1 MAGDVNNIRWKIGWS
16 PWSVI
21 IGVTVVFTL
30 IGAGVEEVGAF
41 FVLGILAGVITWYW
55 GVREINDKYRPFVKK
70 FIGESERNAKRGIDV
85 EDANLYNLTYNSGSS
100 PLLVEPS
107 DTYYNTTIVVTE
119 TSINLNKGA
128 EYDMKSRSGVGGG
141 TNKEIY
147 YDQVTGVQSHQ
158 DGAFTELEIKTSGG
172 GSTRI
177 SSSATD
183 TVDEVVSE
191 VRQRVREIKNP
202 GSSRRSRREGRG
214 RGAEA
219 RQQAG
224 ASAESSDPD
233 PDPSRDVSGDS
244 QPSESGASESTPH
257 PVTAVADDVASR
269 TRPSDPLAGELCRVL
284 SASSPDEGRVEDV
297 LEDVVDRLERA
308 GTVAD
313 AVADVDDATDER
325 RVEAAKRS
333 LAAQEGPIADGV
345 EPVFERVLELET
357 EVAEARSESA
367 SASTSASEGR
377 PDENRREEI
386 AELEAELD
394 RYRRTYDRIE
404 DAAGTVCREAARS
417 GGLTFRT
424 DEVDDRT
431 VELADALEDGELVFD
446 TPGTDLALIVD
457 EVERTVRPQTAQS
470 RELLEVLGDS
480 GWEESDVSA
489 VLESTVETVDEH
501 AELRAAVADI
511 GTNDVRRRLDSLDDE
526 LQREEGAV
534 YRHLADRVREL
545 EAMVDRDGVDDV
557 QLYAIYQE
565 CTFYDRTLLPRLAR
579 SRSDEGSADVQRL
592 ASDVES
598 RVATIEDEYVSV
610 RADHNHTI
618 PNHFLSLARDL
629 RREAATLEERN
640 PERAAGILSATDELL
655 GHVEQLYERNEY
667 SVMLRRLR
675 G

>member
-21 IGVTVVFTL
+21 IGITVVFTL

-183 TVDEVVSE
+183 TVDEVVSQ

-202 GSSRRSRREGRG
+202 GSSRRSRGG
-214 RGAEA
+214 GHGHGTDAS
-219 RQQAG
+219 QQAG
-224 ASAESSDPD
+224 SSAGSSDPD
-233 PDPSRDVSGDS
+233 PDPDPDHNRDGTADG
-244 QPSESGASESTPH
+244 QPDESSGASEPTPH
-257 PVTAVADDVASR
+257 PVRAVADDVASR

-284 SASSPDEGRVEDV
+284 SASSPDGERVEDV
-297 LEDVVDRLERA
+297 LEDVVDRLERTGA
-308 GTVAD
+308 VAD
-313 AVADVDDATDER
+313 AVADVDDPADER
-325 RVEAAKRS
+325 RVESAKRS
-333 LAAQEGPIADGV
+333 LAVQDGPIADGV
-345 EPVFERVLELET
+345 EPVFARVLELED
-357 EVAEARSESA
+357 ELAEARS
-367 SASTSASEGR
+367 ASTSEDDPTR
-377 PDENRREEI
+377 DRREEV
-386 AELEAELD
+386 ATLEAELD
-394 RYRRTYDRIE
+394 RVRQRYDRIE

-446 TPGTDLALIVD
+446 TPGTDLAPIVD

-470 RELLEVLGDS
+470 RELLEALGDS
-480 GWEESDVSA
+480 GWEDSEVST

-545 EAMVDRDGVDDV
+545 EAMVDREDVDDV

-579 SRSDEGSADVQRL
+579 SRSDEGSAGVQRL
-592 ASDVES
+592 ASEVES

-629 RREAATLEERN
+629 RREAANLEERN